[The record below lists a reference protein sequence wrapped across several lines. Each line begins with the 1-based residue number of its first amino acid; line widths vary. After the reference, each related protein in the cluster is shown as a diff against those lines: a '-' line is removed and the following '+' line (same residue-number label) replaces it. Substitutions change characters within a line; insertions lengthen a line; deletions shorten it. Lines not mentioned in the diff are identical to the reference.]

1 MGEGEVV
8 GSRTQWGGVGAKG
21 AGRLSALG
29 GSILNAQP
37 GGGAASG
44 TGSA

>member
-1 MGEGEVV
+1 MGRGEVV
-8 GSRTQWGGVGAKG
+8 GSRTQWGGVGVKG
-21 AGRLSALG
+21 AGRLSEVG
-29 GSILNAQP
+29 GSVLNAEP